1 MDRMGQAEKA
11 VDGEG
16 AMVGIHTLQ
25 GTIQCRPF
33 QHSRA
38 RWEHTRRDSNS
49 MTIND
54 KEGI

>member
-1 MDRMGQAEKA
+1 MEQVEKA
-11 VDGEG
+11 VDGEE

-25 GTIQCRPF
+25 ATIRCRPF

-49 MTIND
+49 MTTND

>member
-1 MDRMGQAEKA
+1 MGQAEKA
-11 VDGEG
+11 VDGGE

-25 GTIQCRPF
+25 ATIRCRPF

-38 RWEHTRRDSNS
+38 QWEHTRRDSNS

-54 KEGI
+54 KEGM

>member
-1 MDRMGQAEKA
+1 MDKVEKA
-11 VDGEG
+11 VDGEE

-25 GTIQCRPF
+25 GTIRCRPF

-38 RWEHTRRDSNS
+38 QWEHIRRDTNS

-54 KEGI
+54 KEAI